1 MFEHV
6 NHTLLDDDE
15 TRRRRLRIRTYK
27 IVPTTPQT
35 GVIEWVANTQ
45 AFGAFL
51 TQEVGHGHPPHAS
64 FIDVP
69 SQPL

>member
-6 NHTLLDDDE
+6 NHTLLNDDE

-51 TQEVGHGHPPHAS
+51 TQEVGHPPVLG
-64 FIDVP
+64 IYT
-69 SQPL
+69 PLC